1 MQPMKLLL
9 TSLTSLL
16 LLGLAAPAIAQT
28 TDKPTARPAVK
39 DSPRDRAIKRCK
51 ENRGVDC
58 DSREGLREWLR
69 EERTIT
75 DAERQAAA
83 AGRRHREACAKN
95 PKGGGC

>member
-1 MQPMKLLL
+1 MKLLL
-9 TSLTSLL
+9 ASLTSLL
-16 LLGLAAPAIAQT
+16 LIGLPGPVAAQT
-28 TDKPTARPAVK
+28 TAKPVVK
-39 DSPRDRAIKRCK
+39 ESPRDRAIKRCK
-51 ENRGVDC
+51 ENRGIDC

-95 PKGGGC
+95 PKGSGC